1 MLNPLIY
8 VRYFE
13 PRNTIILSILEI
25 PEREREKSFRVH
37 TSNGVKHVP
46 CKHDQ
51 AFIPRAIVREICKL
65 SFEEWQK
72 CELITTV
79 TTLYSLVRS
88 AFTINEAISPSPS
101 RSHAFCFSVEK
112 LLGIEELWSKAEQA
126 ETESGGLELRRE
138 WKLSNRG
145 CYYPQNTV
153 VSYYIFQIS
162 LLTWNRWGAYVSMQF
177 FFQAKF

>member
-25 PEREREKSFRVH
+25 PEGEREKSFRVH

-72 CELITTV
+72 CELITTA

-112 LLGIEELWSKAEQA
+112 LLGLKSYGLKQSKQ
-126 ETESGGLELRRE
+126 RQ
-138 WKLSNRG
+138 K
-145 CYYPQNTV
+145 V
-153 VSYYIFQIS
+153 
-162 LLTWNRWGAYVSMQF
+162 GA
-177 FFQAKF
+177 